1 MHLRNVYSNGT
12 NLYLCERSNICMV
25 DIDLSNAN
33 IECFVL
39 IHIDHLERYAL
50 RAARALEKVFCAPVL
65 TRGDNRYEKNI
76 ARPFPTLW
84 QRSGTGRKVAYP
96 PLYNPM

>member
-1 MHLRNVYSNGT
+1 MNWPLHYRMPDISAVIRSYRVHLRNVYSNGT

-39 IHIDHLERYAL
+39 IHIDHLERYARRVHKKKCFAL
-50 RAARALEKVFCAPVL
+50 PCPDAR
-65 TRGDNRYEKNI
+65 R
-76 ARPFPTLW
+76 
-84 QRSGTGRKVAYP
+84 
-96 PLYNPM
+96 